1 MHDEMR
7 IRDMLAGM
15 NRGQV
20 FTLAQFL
27 ASLLPMAD
35 EEQPLRV
42 SDDEAWLK
50 LEGLKKPD

>member
-20 FTLAQFL
+20 FTLAQYL